1 MSMLRLP
8 DEPQKRRIIFILS
21 PYEYERLQ
29 YERSGNPLLLDAIN
43 GKVYIL
49 VPSKVDQQNP
59 IIETLIQK
67 QLDSVGSF
75 LMQNPHDFSDY
86 ENINTAS
93 SIFTL
98 SKWFH
103 FVTFCDYLGVK
114 NVSIEQVEILSL
126 SSQSVYKGDVNIPV
140 GKTDAEV
147 KRTLDNINKTSIR
160 INRVLPDNER
170 DGEEA
175 TKYFKQHLASD
186 PLVKSLLNLRPKGSY
201 ELEFNLTQ
209 EVKRSLDIAASLK
222 MPEFPGNNIYANV
235 QLDISKVMKESR
247 EFKLGIKIQF

>member
-86 ENINTAS
+86 E
-93 SIFTL
+93 
-98 SKWFH
+98 
-103 FVTFCDYLGVK
+103 
-114 NVSIEQVEILSL
+114 LSL
-126 SSQSVYKGDVNIPV
+126 IH
-140 GKTDAEV
+140 
-147 KRTLDNINKTSIR
+147 I
-160 INRVLPDNER
+160 
-170 DGEEA
+170 
-175 TKYFKQHLASD
+175 
-186 PLVKSLLNLRPKGSY
+186 
-201 ELEFNLTQ
+201 
-209 EVKRSLDIAASLK
+209 
-222 MPEFPGNNIYANV
+222 
-235 QLDISKVMKESR
+235 
-247 EFKLGIKIQF
+247 